1 MKIISDT
8 LRQLRK
14 GTGLSQQGLAERA
27 DVDKKT
33 VARIEGGKGGEA
45 RQETVRRLA
54 KALGVEPKVLAAEY
68 STEPEVVGYLGV
80 RVYVRHET
88 MLAYDLVE
96 DRYGVD
102 IWEII
107 DAAPLLFTLL
117 AEMSLADRRRRLDEM
132 LEAWDAYQKTVPD
145 HIDFARVGDCEEG
158 RAAEEVSINGR
169 DLFGTR
175 ILEEDQ
181 LWSMYVPNGS
191 YDQDRNPFSDFLIK
205 LAKELGPGNEAIDYD
220 GIGRFGQR
228 FPTCEIFLNYRK
240 RLTGGS
246 ERADYALSR
255 GHVRLDEIP
264 GRLRCDDEEDDVSV
278 SAERTKWLEAK
289 VPDEEWAKR
298 PVLKLELGP
307 STDSTGALE
316 GLESEDA
323 GDV

>member
-1 MKIISDT
+1 MKIVSDT
-8 LRQLRK
+8 LRMLRK
-14 GTGLSQQGLAERA
+14 ETGLSQEGLAERA

-45 RQETVRRLA
+45 RPKTVQRLA
-54 KALGVEPKVLAAEY
+54 KALGVEPKDLAAEH
-68 STEPEVVGYLGV
+68 SPESKVLDGYLGV

-117 AEMSLADRRRRLDEM
+117 AEMSLVDRRRRLDEM
-132 LEAWDAYQKTVPD
+132 LEAWDTYQKTVPD
-145 HIDFARVGDCEEG
+145 HVDFAKVGDCEEG
-158 RAAEEVSINGR
+158 RQAEEGSINGR
-169 DLFGTR
+169 DLFGAR

-181 LWSMYVPNGS
+181 LWSMYVGNGH

-205 LAKELGPGNEAIDYD
+205 LAKELGPGNDAIDYD
-220 GIGRFGQR
+220 GIGYFGGH
-228 FPTCEIFLNYRK
+228 FPTCALFLNYRK

-246 ERADYALSR
+246 QRADYALAR

-264 GRLRCDDEEDDVSV
+264 GPLRGADEEDNVSV

-298 PVLKLELGP
+298 RVLKLGP
-307 STDSTGALE
+307 STDSTGARE
-316 GLESEDA
+316 GRESEDA

>member
-1 MKIISDT
+1 MKIVSDT
-8 LRQLRK
+8 LRKLRK

-45 RQETVRRLA
+45 RQETVQRLA
-54 KALGVEPKVLAAEY
+54 KALGVEPKVLAAEH
-68 STEPEVVGYLGV
+68 SPDSKVDGYLGV

-107 DAAPLLFTLL
+107 DAAPFLFTLL
-117 AEMSLADRRRRLDEM
+117 AEMSLADRRRHLDEM
-132 LEAWDAYQKTVPD
+132 VEAWDAYQKTVPY
-145 HIDFARVGDCEEG
+145 HVDFARVGDCEEG

-169 DLFGTR
+169 DLFGAR
-175 ILEEDQ
+175 ILKEDQ
-181 LWSMYVPNGS
+181 PWSMYVENGD
-191 YDQDRNPFSDFLIK
+191 YDQDRNPFSDFLIR
-205 LAKELGPGNEAIDYD
+205 LARELSPGNDAIDYERT
-220 GIGRFGQR
+220 GYSGER
-228 FPTCEIFLNYRK
+228 FPTCKIFLNYRK

-246 ERADYALSR
+246 QRADYALAR

-264 GRLRCDDEEDDVSV
+264 DRLRGRDEEDNVSA

-298 PVLKLELGP
+298 PVLKLGP
-307 STDSTGALE
+307 LADSTGVPE
-316 GLESEDA
+316 GRESEDA
-323 GDV
+323 DHV